1 MKGQSILVLVTLVL
15 FTFAPRPCE
24 SAFTEYFYGTDR
36 NDLYRAAP
44 TDQSMTTIY
53 INVAHEINVGFT
65 YVPEPAIIPT
75 ASAILLGTMAQ
86 ALLPGYADADEEHC
100 KKKRTTLNNQ

>member
-44 TDQSMTTIY
+44 TD
-53 INVAHEINVGFT
+53 
-65 YVPEPAIIPT
+65 
-75 ASAILLGTMAQ
+75 
-86 ALLPGYADADEEHC
+86 
-100 KKKRTTLNNQ
+100 